1 MKKFAGFLAFFLI
14 LIAGVWAA
22 EDIQV
27 VLEQPAL
34 SSVETGKDLKY
45 NLLVNLPENYK
56 DKFSSFS
63 VTVLMDKNLSVKS
76 TKLISQEEVSG
87 KVGVRTTSITGKE
100 QNIVTLNVN
109 DLSEVKDRNM
119 NLEINTK
126 VKKDVSSGNNLKNSF
141 VLSYVDKKGNSAS
154 DQKNLESSTKTQN
167 GKLKIKDVYTNSKLI
182 TGTAEKNAKIKL
194 EVDSK
199 LFKEVDA
206 DSDGNFKIEVNDL
219 KEGSVLHFTSKT
231 KDTSATL
238 DYVVKPKEDSYKSD
252 NLVNEK
258 SESDEDLYKTIK
270 SLYKLSDL
278 VDFAKGVPT
287 VRSSVQEEKRLKAA
301 IASSEY
307 IIAKDEVSSD
317 EIKNATK
324 EITEA
329 IDKVRLP
336 YMSGV
341 SEDKFM
347 PDKNMT
353 RAQAASVLKRII
365 APGKTVSDFSSFPD
379 IKSDAWYNDDIV
391 FIEKEGLISGFEDG
405 TFKPNKSMT
414 RAQFAALIA
423 NYLKLEDNGNGISFS
438 DVNENHWA
446 KKSIDMLSSRGI
458 MNGTGDDKFNPDKK
472 ITRAEAATT
481 FNKILNRNINKS
493 FIDKY
498 SENPFKD
505 LNKKHWAYYQ
515 IIEITAN

>member
-1 MKKFAGFLAFFLI
+1 MKRFVGFLAFFLI
-14 LIAGVWAA
+14 LFVGVWAA
-22 EDIQV
+22 DDIQV

-34 SSVETGKDLKY
+34 SSAETGDDLKY
-45 NLLVNLPENYK
+45 NLIVNLPEDYK

-87 KVGVRTTSITGKE
+87 KIDVRTTSITGKE

-109 DLSEVKDRNM
+109 DLNAVKDKNI

-126 VKKDVSSGNNLKNSF
+126 VKTNISSGNNLKNSF
-141 VLSYVDKKGNSAS
+141 VLSYVDKKGNTAS

-167 GKLKIKDVYTNSKLI
+167 GKLKIKDVYTNSKVI
-182 TGTAEKNAKIKL
+182 TGVAEKNAKVRLDIDEKL
-194 EVDSK
+194 Y
-199 LFKEVDA
+199 KEVVA
-206 DSDGNFKIEVNDL
+206 DKDGNFKIDIENL
-219 KEGSVLHFTSKT
+219 KEGTVLHLTSNT
-231 KDTSATL
+231 KDTTASL
-238 DYVVKPKEDSYKSD
+238 EYIVKPQEDSYKSD

-270 SLYKLSDL
+270 SLYKLRDL
-278 VDFAKGVPT
+278 VDFAKDVPT
-287 VRSSVQEEKRLKAA
+287 VKASIQNEKRLKAA
-301 IASSEY
+301 VASSEY
-307 IIAKDEVSSD
+307 IIVKDEVSSK
-317 EIKNATK
+317 EIEDATK

-329 IDKVRLP
+329 IGEVRLP

-341 SEDKFM
+341 SKDKFM
-347 PDKNMT
+347 PDKKMT
-353 RAQAASVLKRII
+353 RAEAASVLKRII

-405 TFKPNKSMT
+405 TFKPNKAMT

-423 NYLKLEDNGNGISFS
+423 NYLKLEDNGNGIEFS

-458 MNGTGDDKFNPDKK
+458 MNGTGNDKFNPDKK